1 MIGPFLP
8 LEKLFA
14 GVDDAKTKLA
24 EDGWEAAS
32 RAIMTTDTVN
42 KLAITS
48 HRLPSSGTA
57 YEWPTCAHQ
66 PRPFAGTVLNGKNGW
81 PRTGFR

>member
-8 LEKLFA
+8 LDKLFA
-14 GVDDAKTKLA
+14 GVDDAKSKLA

-57 YEWPTCAHQ
+57 YARTPSLQAPQ
-66 PRPFAGTVLNGKNGW
+66 PSSAQ
-81 PRTGFR
+81 